1 MPLFGTE
8 ADAPASGCDL
18 FTVGLLQ
25 VSTRG
30 NIMKNALYYI
40 EQLRMEPH
48 PEGGFFREYLQG
60 REIVPIRGEGDQNI
74 YSSIFFLLREGEVSH
89 LHRIH
94 CDEVWYFHDGEPLT
108 IYMLST
114 DGALSER
121 VLGLEVEKGQMPQI
135 VVPAGTWF
143 GAAMKRPGFS
153 LVGCMCAPCFR
164 YDRFELMTE
173 SELRTSFPHC
183 AARLAALVPDG
194 R

>member
-1 MPLFGTE
+1 
-8 ADAPASGCDL
+8 
-18 FTVGLLQ
+18 
-25 VSTRG
+25 
-30 NIMKNALYYI
+30 MKNAAYYI

-48 PEGGFFREYLQG
+48 PEGGYFREYLLG
-60 REIVPIRGEGDQNI
+60 RETASIHGEADQNL

-108 IYMLST
+108 IYMLSP
-114 DGALSER
+114 DGGLSER
-121 VLGLEVEKGQMPQI
+121 VLGLEIESGQMPQL

-164 YDRFELMTE
+164 YDRFELMTG
-173 SELRTSFPHC
+173 SELRSGFPQY
-183 AARLAALVPDG
+183 AARLSVLVQEG
-194 R
+194 E